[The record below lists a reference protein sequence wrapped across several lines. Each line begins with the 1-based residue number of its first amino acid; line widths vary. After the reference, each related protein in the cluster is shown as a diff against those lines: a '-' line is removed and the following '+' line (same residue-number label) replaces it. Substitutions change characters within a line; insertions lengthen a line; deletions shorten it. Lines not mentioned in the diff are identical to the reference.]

1 MMIYLL
7 LARTKKGEERK
18 LNSIIF
24 NVKIILIRFLSFSLP
39 PIFDKERL
47 AYLIVTSQWKKRK
60 RKKAVYKNPYD

>member
-24 NVKIILIRFLSFSLP
+24 NVKIILIRFLF
-39 PIFDKERL
+39 FF
-47 AYLIVTSQWKKRK
+47 AANFWQRK
-60 RKKAVYKNPYD
+60 VGVSDCNESVEEEEA